1 MSLEK
6 TISKAYVRWYKDWL
20 LIPLVGIVYVLDQT
34 TKYLVE
40 SNLCEGNRSIP
51 EVGQFRLTCSYN
63 SGSAFGLFP
72 DQTVLLILAS
82 FVGIGVL
89 IFIYRHHPF
98 PGRMLR
104 VSLGLQLGG
113 AIGNLT
119 DRLRFG
125 EVTDFV
131 QLGFWPVFN
140 LADASIVIGVT
151 MLVALF
157 LVSSDSKSQKVGG
170 KTARVE
176 TAAVETVEIS
186 SGDGR
191 RLEEGRK
198 EKDED

>member
-6 TISKAYVRWYKDWL
+6 TISKAYIQWYKDWL

-40 SNLCEGNRSIP
+40 ANLCEGNRSIP

-63 SGSAFGLFP
+63 SGSAFGLFS

-89 IFIYRHHPF
+89 IFVYRYHPF

-157 LVSSDSKSQKVGG
+157 LVSSDPKSQKADG
-170 KTARVE
+170 KTARVQ
-176 TAAVETVEIS
+176 TVAGETVEIA
-186 SGDGR
+186 SGDVLR
-191 RLEEGRK
+191 RQEGPR

>member
-1 MSLEK
+1 MEK
-6 TISKAYVRWYKDWL
+6 TISKTYLRWYKDWL
-20 LIPLVGIVYVLDQT
+20 LIPLVGIVYVLDQI

-40 SNLCEGNRSIP
+40 STLCEGNRSIP

-89 IFIYRHHPF
+89 IFIYRHYPF

-157 LVSSDSKSQKVGG
+157 LVSGDPKSQKGGG

-176 TAAVETVEIS
+176 TESVETVEITF
-186 SGDGR
+186 GDGR
-191 RLEEGRK
+191 RSQEEPK
-198 EKDED
+198 EKDAD

>member
-1 MSLEK
+1 M
-6 TISKAYVRWYKDWL
+6 
-20 LIPLVGIVYVLDQT
+20 LILLVGIVYVLDQT

-51 EVGQFRLTCSYN
+51 EIGQFRLTCSYN

-140 LADASIVIGVT
+140 LADASIVIGFT
-151 MLVALF
+151 ILYGLF
-157 LVSSDSKSQKVGG
+157 LVSSDPKSQKVDG
-170 KTARVE
+170 KTVRVE
-176 TAAVETVEIS
+176 TKSVETVEITF
-186 SGDGR
+186 GDGR
-191 RLEEGRK
+191 RSKVEIK
-198 EKDED
+198 EMDED

>member
-40 SNLCEGNRSIP
+40 SNLGEGNRSIP

-176 TAAVETVEIS
+176 TAAVETVEIT

>member
-176 TAAVETVEIS
+176 TAAVETVEIT